1 MKKLLLVCVCAAA
14 AVLCGCMS
22 KTEIAERYLQQGEF
36 EKALFVCED
45 VKQSDD
51 PAFYAAYAQALWRLG
66 RIKEADAA
74 LDQALKLGIKK
85 GWSHI
90 LRAQIRMAE
99 CNYAGAA
106 KEAAEAVKLMPE
118 SLLAKQMYS
127 NALKRDAMIKKAY
140 AALQKAPENDLNVSR
155 LAKLMYY
162 NMNRGN
168 EAVALLKN
176 FCGKN
181 KDCTLSRDTLA
192 WILATSANAK
202 LRSAKTALQ
211 LAEINLKK
219 APAHPVWLDTMAAA
233 SAACGDYKN
242 AQKYLAASRANW
254 EKLSVKRKNF
264 YPHLER
270 DSNTR
275 FKLYESGKNRYE
287 RPNSVRMVWLI
298 GD

>member
-1 MKKLLLVCVCAAA
+1 MACVCAAT
-14 AVLCGCMS
+14 LCGCVS
-22 KTEIAERYLQQGEF
+22 KADIAERYLQQGEF
-36 EKALFVCED
+36 EKAAFVCSE

-51 PAFYAAYAQALWRLG
+51 PAFYATYAQALWRLG

-74 LDQALKLGIKK
+74 LDQAVKLGIKT

-106 KEAAEAVKLMPE
+106 DEAAKAMKILPD
-118 SLLAKQMYS
+118 SALAKSMYA
-127 NALKRDAMIKKAY
+127 NALKRKATIEKAY
-140 AALQKAPENDLNVSR
+140 AALSKAPKNDVNVSR

-162 NMNRGN
+162 NMNRGAD
-168 EAVALLKN
+168 AVKLLKD
-176 FCGKN
+176 FCAKN

-192 WILATSANAK
+192 WFLATSADKN
-202 LRSAKTALQ
+202 LRDAKTALT
-211 LAEINLKK
+211 LAEVNVK
-219 APAHPVWLDTMAAA
+219 AASSHPVWLDTMAAA
-233 SAACGDYKN
+233 YAANGDFEN
-242 AQKYLAASRANW
+242 AKKFLAGSRTNW

-270 DSNTR
+270 NSDDR
-275 FKLYESGKNRYE
+275 FKLYNNKKQYIE
-287 RPNSVRMVWLI
+287 RPNAVRMMWLI

>member
-1 MKKLLLVCVCAAA
+1 MKKLFLVCVCAAA
-14 AVLCGCMS
+14 ALCGCMS

-36 EKALFVCED
+36 EKGLFVWED
-45 VKQSDD
+45 MKQSDD

-66 RIKEADAA
+66 RIKEADA
-74 LDQALKLGIKK
+74 ALKLGIKK

-118 SLLAKQMYS
+118 SLLAKQMYG
-127 NALKRDAMIKKAY
+127 NALKRENTIRNAY

-192 WILATSANAK
+192 WILATSANANLSLSMAK
-202 LRSAKTALQ
+202 EYLRS
-211 LAEINLKK
+211 
-219 APAHPVWLDTMAAA
+219 P
-233 SAACGDYKN
+233 
-242 AQKYLAASRANW
+242 
-254 EKLSVKRKNF
+254 
-264 YPHLER
+264 
-270 DSNTR
+270 
-275 FKLYESGKNRYE
+275 
-287 RPNSVRMVWLI
+287 
-298 GD
+298 